1 MTSVNII
8 AEIGNTHEGSVGL
21 AKCFITSAAKCG
33 VNAVKFQVHLFDE
46 ESLPNAPNPPYFKDE
61 TREDY
66 FKRTSFS
73 VDQWKQL
80 KAHCESEGV
89 EFLASPFSEAAVD
102 LLEEIGIS
110 TYKIPSGEV
119 TNLALLEKIAGLNK
133 TVLLSSGMSSWAELD
148 DAVKTLKDHGC
159 QDLILLQCTS
169 AYPCPPEKAGLN
181 VLDEM
186 AARYSVPVGF
196 SDHTFGSAIPIA
208 AVLKG
213 AVVIEKHFTLS
224 QDMYGS
230 DAKHST
236 LPHEFKGL
244 VDDIRAI
251 ETALSHPIDK
261 DTEVLQLTT
270 MKETFEKSIVTKYD
284 LPAGHVIKKEDLAY
298 KKPGIYIP
306 ANQVNT
312 VIGKTTTTAI
322 KANTPLQADQLQ

>member
-1 MTSVNII
+1 MSSVQII

-21 AKCFITSAAKCG
+21 AKCFITSAAQCG
-33 VNAVKFQVHLFDE
+33 VDSVKFQVHIFDE

-61 TREDY
+61 TREEY
-66 FKRTSFS
+66 FNRTAFS
-73 VDQWKQL
+73 VEQWKQL
-80 KAHCESEGV
+80 KDHCSSENV

-102 LLEEIGIS
+102 LLEEVGVS
-110 TYKIPSGEV
+110 SYKIPSGEV
-119 TNLALLEKIAGLNK
+119 TNLPLLEKIAALGK
-133 TVLLSSGMSSWAELD
+133 PVLLSSGMSSWAELD
-148 DAVKTLKDHGC
+148 DAFNTLKNNGC
-159 QDLILLQCTS
+159 KNIILLQCTS

-186 AARYSVPVGF
+186 KDRYGVPVGF

-224 QDMYGS
+224 QGMYGS

-236 LPHEFKGL
+236 LPEDFKQL
-244 VDDIRAI
+244 VNDIRAI
-251 ETALSHPIDK
+251 ETAFSNPIVK
-261 DTEVLQLTT
+261 DEEVKHLTT
-270 MKETFEKSIVTKYD
+270 MKETFEKSIVAKVD
-284 LPAGHVIKKEDLAY
+284 LAKGHTIKKEDLTY

-306 ANQVNT
+306 ANQVET

-322 KANTPLQADQLQ
+322 QANTPLQADQLQ

>member
-1 MTSVNII
+1 MTSVQII

-21 AKCFITSAAKCG
+21 AKCFITSAAHCG
-33 VNAVKFQVHLFDE
+33 VDAVKFQVHIFDE

-61 TREDY
+61 TREEY
-66 FKRTSFS
+66 FNRTAFT

-80 KAHCESEGV
+80 RDHCEAEGV

-102 LLEEIGIS
+102 LLEDVGVAS
-110 TYKIPSGEV
+110 YKIPSGEV
-119 TNLALLEKIAGLNK
+119 TNLPLLEKIATLNK
-133 TVLLSSGMSSWAELD
+133 PVLLSSGMSSWNELD
-148 DAVKTLKDHGC
+148 AAFATLKDNGC
-159 QDLILLQCTS
+159 KNIIVLQCTS

-186 AARYSVPVGF
+186 AQRYKVPVGF

-236 LPHEFKGL
+236 LPEAFKQL

-251 ETALSHPIDK
+251 ETAFAHPIDK
-261 DTEVLQLTT
+261 DAEAAQLTT
-270 MKETFEKSIVTKYD
+270 MKETFEKSIVTARN
-284 LPAGHVIKKEDLAY
+284 LPQGHTLKKEDLSF

-306 ANQVNT
+306 VNQLDAVL
-312 VIGKTTTTAI
+312 GKTTTEAI
-322 KANTPLQADQLQ
+322 KANTPLQFDQLN